1 MMAIY
6 FTVGESGSDARFVI
20 RLDSSEKIAHARA
33 ILDGSETLRVHVQ
46 GTIVRAP
53 APYNPT
59 WSFHLDPAS
68 IEFFAM
74 AIEVCDARTQ
84 YVEDHL
90 SEIGS
95 AFLPN
100 AHWCPWSSRVVAE
113 LKSL

>member
-1 MMAIY
+1 MAIY

-68 IEFFAM
+68 IDFFAM
-74 AIEVCDARTQ
+74 AIRYAMRGPNTWKTISVRSGRPFCRTHTGVLGAR
-84 YVEDHL
+84 ESLL
-90 SEIGS
+90 S
-95 AFLPN
+95 
-100 AHWCPWSSRVVAE
+100 
-113 LKSL
+113 